1 MVKRLQPFDPFA
13 FQTFGELLKSL
24 RERARLSQRDLA
36 RLVGY
41 HYSYMSRLESNV
53 RLPDETTLRTRFVPA
68 LGIQDEP
75 ELVERLLVL
84 ALEGEAPAVKK
95 PEAEKTAQGA
105 ARGGDFPISLT
116 PLLGR
121 ESESESL
128 FQMLSSTEVRLVTLI
143 GPPGVGKTRLS
154 IHVAEQASS
163 RFEDGAV
170 FVDLMPVLDAGQVIP
185 ALAAV
190 LGVQET
196 LDATVFEN
204 IKAALQHQSMLI
216 VFDNFEQVLDA
227 APQLL
232 PLLNIAPNVK
242 MLATSREPLRLRGE
256 QEFPLAP
263 LAVPNEKNNSVLDF
277 PSVQLFLQRA
287 RSAQPGFTLTEEDA
301 SRAAE
306 ICRRLDGLPLAI
318 ELAAARIRTFSLA
331 DMLEQFDRRF
341 QWLALTARDIPEWR
355 RTLWSAIAWSFNL
368 LTQAEKILFMRLSVF
383 SGGWTVEAAET
394 VCAEEQFI
402 PRESVLATLLQL
414 ADRSLVVMEP
424 DGRYRFLDTIAKF
437 ANEKLKE
444 EGSLPEITLRHLR
457 YYANWAE
464 EMEGKFNRVGTR
476 EFQKQTARELNNIR
490 AALDWALSQSE
501 YFVDGLRLAIPA
513 NLIWLEHGQVREE
526 YGRAQSFLR
535 RATDDPALQPLLIR
549 LLLRTGALG
558 LRMGQGNLAYRYC
571 QRAEEMARNAGD
583 TAQRAAALL
592 MLGDMERDTGRFE
605 QAYETLSECVALYR
619 SLNMPSE
626 LSLSLASYGNNL
638 YFSGKPVE
646 SKQMLDEAITLASQ
660 LDDLVALVAALRVRG
675 ITLIY
680 DQQHKEALEVFQ
692 HALDVALEAGDRP
705 SVGIIL
711 VNLCILCNLLEDYS
725 ASGKYAAEAVA
736 IFQSL
741 GDEDQQ
747 AYPKRMQAYALLH
760 QGFPSRARTFAI
772 ESLLANLKN
781 DPNGTGVYASLIAM
795 AEIKLVEGKIED
807 AARLYGHI
815 RAHAIERFQADRPD
829 RRALNRLEE
838 KLSLPNTETWKE
850 DGIIMLLENL
860 LVLAQS

>member
-53 RLPDETTLRTRFVPA
+53 RLPDEATLRARFVPA

-75 ELVERLLVL
+75 ELIERLLVL
-84 ALEGEAPAVKK
+84 ALGGEASGVKK
-95 PEAEKTAQGA
+95 PEVEKTARGS

-121 ESESESL
+121 ESESEAL
-128 FQMLSSTEVRLVTLI
+128 FQMLSSAEVRLVTLI

-154 IHVAEQASS
+154 LHVAEQAAS

-196 LDATVFEN
+196 LDATVLEN
-204 IKAALQHQSMLI
+204 IKAALQYQTMLI
-216 VFDNFEQVLDA
+216 VLDNFEQVLDA

-232 PLLNIAPNVK
+232 LLLNIAPNVK

-263 LAVPNEKNNSVLDF
+263 LAVPNEKNISVLDF

-301 SRAAE
+301 SRIAE

-368 LTQAEKILFMRLSVF
+368 LTQAEQTLFMHLSVF
-383 SGGWTVEAAET
+383 SGGWTVEAAEA
-394 VCAEEQFI
+394 VCADERFI
-402 PRESVLATLLQL
+402 PRETVLTTLLQL
-414 ADRSLVVMEP
+414 ADRSLVVMES

-444 EGSLPEITLRHLR
+444 SGALSEITLRHLH
-457 YYANWAE
+457 YYAGWAE
-464 EMEGKFNRVGTR
+464 EMEGKFNRVGAR

-490 AALDWALSQSE
+490 AALDWALSQNE
-501 YFVDGLRLAIPA
+501 HFVDGLRLAIPA

-535 RATDDPALQPLLIR
+535 RATDPAVQPLLIR
-549 LLLRTGALG
+549 LLLRTAALG
-558 LRMGQGNLAYRYC
+558 LRMGQGSLAYRYC

-583 TAQRAAALL
+583 TVQRAAALL
-592 MLGDMERDTGRFE
+592 MLGDMERDTGKFE
-605 QAYETLSECVALYR
+605 QAGETLGASVALYR

-626 LSLSLASYGNNL
+626 LSQSLASYGNNL

-646 SKQMLDEAITLASQ
+646 SEKILNEAITLASQ
-660 LDDLVALVAALRVRG
+660 LDDLMALGAALRVRG

-680 DQQHKEALEVFQ
+680 DKQYKEALDVFQ

-711 VNLCILCNLLEDYS
+711 VNLCILSNLLEDYS
-725 ASGKYAAEAVA
+725 ASGKYAAEAVT

-760 QGFPSRARTFAI
+760 QGFPSRARTFAV
-772 ESLLANLKN
+772 ESLLANLKYN
-781 DPNGTGVYASLIAM
+781 PNGTGVYSSLIAI
-795 AEIKLVEGKIED
+795 AEIKLLEGKLED
-807 AARLYGHI
+807 AAKLCGHI
-815 RAHAIERFQADRPD
+815 HAHAIERFQSDQPD

-838 KLSLPNTETWKE
+838 KLSMPDAQAWKE
-850 DGIIMLLENL
+850 HGSAMLLESL
-860 LVLAQS
+860 LVMAQS

>member
-1 MVKRLQPFDPFA
+1 MVKRLQHFDPFA

-41 HYSYMSRLESNV
+41 HYSYLSRLESNV
-53 RLPDETTLRTRFVPA
+53 RLPDEATLRARFVPA

-75 ELVERLLVL
+75 ELIERLLVL
-84 ALEGEAPAVKK
+84 ALGGEASAVKK
-95 PEAEKTAQGA
+95 PEAEKTVQGA
-105 ARGGDFPISLT
+105 ARGGDLPVSLT

-121 ESESESL
+121 ESESEAL

-154 IHVAEQASS
+154 LHVAEQAAS

-170 FVDLMPVLDAGQVIP
+170 FVDLMPVLDSGQVIP
-185 ALAAV
+185 ALAAA

-196 LDATVFEN
+196 LDATVLEN
-204 IKAALQHQSMLI
+204 IKAALQHQTMLI
-216 VFDNFEQVLDA
+216 VLDNFEQVLDA

-263 LAVPNEKNNSVLDF
+263 LAVPNEKNISVLDF

-368 LTQAEKILFMRLSVF
+368 LTQAEQILFMRLSVF
-383 SGGWTVEAAET
+383 SGGWTVEAAEA
-394 VCAEEQFI
+394 VCAEERLV

-414 ADRSLVVMEP
+414 ADRSLVVMES

-444 EGSLPEITLRHLR
+444 DGTLPEITLRHLH
-457 YYANWAE
+457 YYADWAE
-464 EMEGKFNRVGTR
+464 EMEGKFNRVGAR

-490 AALDWALSQSE
+490 SALDWALSQNDH
-501 YFVDGLRLAIPA
+501 FVDGLRLAIPA

-535 RATDDPALQPLLIR
+535 RATDPALQSLLIR

-592 MLGDMERDTGRFE
+592 MLGDMERDTGKFE
-605 QAYETLSECVALYR
+605 QAEATLSECVALYR

-646 SKQMLDEAITLASQ
+646 SKQALDEAITLASQ
-660 LDDLVALVAALRVRG
+660 LDDLMALGAALRVRG

-680 DQQHKEALEVFQ
+680 DQQYKEALDVFQ

-705 SVGIIL
+705 SMGVIL
-711 VNLCILCNLLEDYS
+711 VNLCILCNLLEDYP

-760 QGFPSRARTFAI
+760 QGFPARARAFAI

-781 DPNGTGVYASLIAM
+781 DPNGTGVYASLIAIG
-795 AEIKLVEGKIED
+795 EIKLVEGKIED

-829 RRALNRLEE
+829 RRALKRLEE
-838 KLSLPNTETWKE
+838 KLSLPTTETWQQN
-850 DGIIMLLENL
+850 GASILLESL
-860 LVLAQS
+860 LVFAQQ

>member
-1 MVKRLQPFDPFA
+1 MVKRLQQFDPFA

-53 RLPDETTLRTRFVPA
+53 RLPDEITLRTRFVPA

-75 ELVERLLVL
+75 ELIERLLVL
-84 ALEGEAPAVKK
+84 ALGGEAPAVKK

-121 ESESESL
+121 ESESETL

-154 IHVAEQASS
+154 LHVAEQAAS

-185 ALAAV
+185 ALAAA

-196 LDATVFEN
+196 LDATVLEN
-204 IKAALQHQSMLI
+204 IKAALQHQTMLI
-216 VFDNFEQVLDA
+216 VLDNFEQVLDA

-232 PLLNIAPNVK
+232 PLLNIAPNIK

-256 QEFPLAP
+256 QEFPLTP

-368 LTQAEKILFMRLSVF
+368 LTQAEKILFMHLSVF
-383 SGGWTVEAAET
+383 SGGWTVEAAEA
-394 VCAEEQFI
+394 VCAEEQFV
-402 PRESVLATLLQL
+402 PRDAVLSTLLQL
-414 ADRSLVVMEP
+414 ADRSLVVLES

-437 ANEKLKE
+437 ANEKLKDD
-444 EGSLPEITLRHLR
+444 GSLPEITLRHLR
-457 YYANWAE
+457 YYADWAE
-464 EMEGKFNRVGTR
+464 EMEGKFNSVGAR

-501 YFVDGLRLAIPA
+501 YFIDGLRLAIPA

-535 RATDDPALQPLLIR
+535 RATDPALQPLLIR
-549 LLLRTGALG
+549 LLLRTAALG
-558 LRMGQGNLAYRYC
+558 LRMGQGSLAYRYC

-592 MLGDMERDTGRFE
+592 MLGDMERDTGKFE
-605 QAYETLSECVALYR
+605 QADATLNECVALYR

-638 YFSGKPVE
+638 YFSGKPAE
-646 SKQMLDEAITLASQ
+646 SKSALNEAITLASR
-660 LDDLVALVAALRVRG
+660 LDDLMALGAALRVRG

-680 DQQHKEALEVFQ
+680 DQQYKEALDVFQ

-725 ASGKYAAEAVA
+725 ASGKYAAEAVTM
-736 IFQSL
+736 FQSL

-760 QGFPSRARTFAI
+760 QGFPARARTFAV

-781 DPNGTGVYASLIAM
+781 DPNGTGVYASLIAV
-795 AEIKLVEGKIED
+795 AEIKLVEGKVED
-807 AARLYGHI
+807 AAQLYGHI

-829 RRALNRLEE
+829 RRALKRLEE
-838 KLSLPNTETWKE
+838 KLSLPNAEAWQQA
-850 DGIIMLLENL
+850 GASLLLEPL
-860 LVLAQS
+860 LVFAQQ

>member
-1 MVKRLQPFDPFA
+1 MVKRLQQFDPFA

-75 ELVERLLVL
+75 ELIERLLVL
-84 ALEGEAPAVKK
+84 ALGGEAPAVKK
-95 PEAEKTAQGA
+95 PEAEKPAQGA
-105 ARGGDFPISLT
+105 ARGGDLPISLT

-121 ESESESL
+121 ESESEAL

-154 IHVAEQASS
+154 LHVAEQAAS

-185 ALAAV
+185 ALAAA

-196 LDATVFEN
+196 LDATVLEN
-204 IKAALQHQSMLI
+204 IKAALQHQTMLI
-216 VFDNFEQVLDA
+216 VLDNFEQVLDA

-263 LAVPNEKNNSVLDF
+263 LAVPNEKYTSVLDF

-301 SRAAE
+301 SRVAE

-368 LTQAEKILFMRLSVF
+368 LTQAEQILFMRLSVF
-383 SGGWTVEAAET
+383 SGGWTVEAAEA

-402 PRESVLATLLQL
+402 PRDVVLTTLLQM

-444 EGSLPEITLRHLR
+444 DGSLPEITLRHLR
-457 YYANWAE
+457 YYADWAE
-464 EMEGKFNRVGTR
+464 EMEGKFNRVGAR

-501 YFVDGLRLAIPA
+501 YFIDGLRLAIPA
-513 NLIWLEHGQVREE
+513 NLIWLEHGQIREE

-535 RATDDPALQPLLIR
+535 RATDPALQPLLIR
-549 LLLRTGALG
+549 LLLRTAALG
-558 LRMGQGNLAYRYC
+558 LRIGQGSLAYRYC
-571 QRAEEMARNAGD
+571 QRAEEMARNMGD
-583 TAQRAAALL
+583 TVQRAAALL
-592 MLGDMERDTGRFE
+592 MLGDMERDTGKFE
-605 QAYETLSECVALYR
+605 QADTTLSKCVALYR
-619 SLNMPSE
+619 SLNMTSE
-626 LSLSLASYGNNL
+626 LSLGLASYGNNL

-646 SKQMLDEAITLASQ
+646 SKSALDEAIILASQ
-660 LDDLVALVAALRVRG
+660 LDDLMALGAALRVRG

-680 DQQHKEALEVFQ
+680 DQQYKEALEVFQ
-692 HALDVALEAGDRP
+692 QALDVALEAGDRP

-725 ASGKYAAEAVA
+725 ASGKYAAEAVSM
-736 IFQSL
+736 FQSL

-760 QGFPSRARTFAI
+760 QGFPSRARVFAV
-772 ESLLANLKN
+772 ESLLANIKN
-781 DPNGTGVYASLIAM
+781 DPNGTGVYASLIAL

-815 RAHAIERFQADRPD
+815 RAHAIERFQTDRPD

-838 KLSLPNTETWKE
+838 KLSLPDTKTWQE
-850 DGIIMLLENL
+850 DGVAMLLENL
-860 LVLAQS
+860 LVMAQS

>member
-1 MVKRLQPFDPFA
+1 MVKRLQYFDPFA

-75 ELVERLLVL
+75 ELIERLLVL

-95 PEAEKTAQGA
+95 PEAEKPTQGA
-105 ARGGDFPISLT
+105 ARGGDLPISLT

-121 ESESESL
+121 ESESEAL

-154 IHVAEQASS
+154 LHVAEQAAS

-185 ALAAV
+185 ALAAA

-196 LDATVFEN
+196 LDATVLEN

-216 VFDNFEQVLDA
+216 VLDNFEQVLDA

-232 PLLNIAPNVK
+232 PLLNIAPNIK

-263 LAVPNEKNNSVLDF
+263 LAVPNEKNISVLDF

-368 LTQAEKILFMRLSVF
+368 LTQAEQILFMRLSVF
-383 SGGWTVEAAET
+383 SGGWTVEAAEA
-394 VCAEEQFI
+394 VCAEKQFI
-402 PRESVLATLLQL
+402 PRDAVLTTLLQL
-414 ADRSLVVMEP
+414 ADRSLVVLES

-457 YYANWAE
+457 YYADWAE
-464 EMEGKFNRVGTR
+464 EMEGKFNRVGAR
-476 EFQKQTARELNNIR
+476 EFQKQTGRELNNIR
-490 AALDWALSQSE
+490 AALDWVLSQNDH
-501 YFVDGLRLAIPA
+501 FVDGLRLAIPA

-535 RATDDPALQPLLIR
+535 RATDPALQPLLIR
-549 LLLRTGALG
+549 LLLRTAALG
-558 LRMGQGNLAYRYC
+558 LRMGQGSLAYRYC

-592 MLGDMERDTGRFE
+592 MLGDMERDTGKFE
-605 QAYETLSECVALYR
+605 QADATLNECVALYR

-626 LSLSLASYGNNL
+626 LSQSLASYGNNL
-638 YFSGKPVE
+638 YFSGKSVE
-646 SKQMLDEAITLASQ
+646 SKRALNEAITLASQ
-660 LDDLVALVAALRVRG
+660 LDDLMALGAALRVRG

-680 DQQHKEALEVFQ
+680 DQQYKEALDVFQ

-736 IFQSL
+736 MFQSL

-760 QGFPSRARTFAI
+760 QGFPARARTFAI

-781 DPNGTGVYASLIAM
+781 DPNGTGVYASLIAV
-795 AEIKLVEGKIED
+795 AEIKLVEGKVED

-829 RRALNRLEE
+829 RRALNRLGG
-838 KLSLPNTETWKE
+838 KLSLPDTKTWQQ
-850 DGIIMLLENL
+850 DGASMLLEPL
-860 LVLAQS
+860 LVFAQQ